1 MSVENKQITKKILIT
16 GASKGIGE
24 AIAQRAAE
32 EGHDLILTA
41 RNSLEL
47 AGLKSEIQH
56 QAKSLQVD
64 IFPSDLS
71 TREGTQKLIEH
82 MVQHHKDLDVLVN
95 NAGIFTPGLIQNGSE
110 EDFELMMQVNFYAV
124 FHLTRGLLPAM
135 ISRSKGQIINICSIA
150 GQDPYPRA
158 GLYSITKFAMQ
169 GFSRCLRDE
178 LKDKGIKVTTVY
190 PGATWSNS
198 WSGADLPESRIMQA
212 SDVAECVISSIRL
225 SDSAVLEELV
235 LRPQLGDLP

>member
-1 MSVENKQITKKILIT
+1 MHSSKKILIT
-16 GASKGIGE
+16 GSTKGIGK
-24 AIAQRAAE
+24 AIAIRAAE
-32 EGHDLILTA
+32 ERHSLILTA
-41 RNSLEL
+41 RNADEL
-47 AGLKSEIQH
+47 AELKKEIQ
-56 QAKSLQVD
+56 AKNHALAVD
-64 IFPSDLS
+64 VFVSDLGS
-71 TREGTQKLIEH
+71 REGTLKLIRYMQDKH
-82 MVQHHKDLDVLVN
+82 RDLDVLIN
-95 NAGIFTPGLIQNGSE
+95 NAGVFMPGLILDGSE
-110 EDFELMMQVNFYAV
+110 TDFEKMMEVNFYAA

-135 ISRSKGQIINICSIA
+135 IGREKGHIINICSIA

-198 WSGADLPESRIMQA
+198 WAGADLPEDRIMQA
-212 SDVAECVISSIRL
+212 SDVAECVISSLRL

>member
-1 MSVENKQITKKILIT
+1 MHSSKKILIT
-16 GASKGIGE
+16 GSSKGIGK
-24 AIAQRAAE
+24 AIAIRAAE
-32 EGHDLILTA
+32 ERHSLILTA
-41 RNSLEL
+41 RNADEL
-47 AGLKSEIQH
+47 AELKKEIQDKDH
-56 QAKSLQVD
+56 ALAVD
-64 IFPSDLS
+64 VFVSDLG
-71 TREGTQKLIEH
+71 TREGTQKLIGH
-82 MVQHHKDLDVLVN
+82 MQDKHRDLDVLIN
-95 NAGIFTPGLIQNGSE
+95 NAGVFMPGLILDGSE
-110 EDFELMMQVNFYAV
+110 ADFEQMMEVNFYAA

-135 ISRSKGQIINICSIA
+135 IGRERGHIINICSIA

-178 LKDKGIKVTTVY
+178 LKEKGIKVTTVY

-198 WSGADLPESRIMQA
+198 WAGADLPEDRIMQA
-212 SDVAECVISSIRL
+212 SDVAECVISSLRL

>member
-1 MSVENKQITKKILIT
+1 MHSSKKILIT
-16 GASKGIGE
+16 GSSKGIGK
-24 AIAQRAAE
+24 AIAIRAVE
-32 EGHDLILTA
+32 ERHSLILTA
-41 RNSLEL
+41 RSADEL
-47 AGLKSEIQH
+47 AELKKEIQDQDH
-56 QAKSLQVD
+56 ALAVD
-64 IFPSDLS
+64 VFVSDLG
-71 TREGTQKLIEH
+71 TREGTQKLIRH
-82 MVQHHKDLDVLVN
+82 MQDKHSDLDVLIN
-95 NAGIFTPGLIQNGSE
+95 NAGVFMPGLILDGSE
-110 EDFELMMQVNFYAV
+110 ADFEQMMEVNFYAA

-135 ISRSKGQIINICSIA
+135 IGREKGHIINICSIA

-178 LKDKGIKVTTVY
+178 LKEKGIKVTTVY

-198 WSGADLPESRIMQA
+198 WAGADLPEARIMQA
-212 SDVAECVISSIRL
+212 SDVAECVISSLRL

>member
-1 MSVENKQITKKILIT
+1 MHSSKKILIT
-16 GASKGIGE
+16 GSSKGIGK
-24 AIAQRAAE
+24 AIAIRAAE
-32 EGHDLILTA
+32 ERYSLILTA
-41 RNSLEL
+41 RNADEL
-47 AGLKSEIQH
+47 AELKKEIQDKDH
-56 QAKSLQVD
+56 ALAVD
-64 IFPSDLS
+64 VFVSDLG
-71 TREGTQKLIEH
+71 TREGTQKLIGH
-82 MVQHHKDLDVLVN
+82 MQDKHRDLDVLIN
-95 NAGIFTPGLIQNGSE
+95 NAGVFMPGLILDGSE
-110 EDFELMMQVNFYAV
+110 ADFEQMMEVNFYAA

-135 ISRSKGQIINICSIA
+135 IGRERGHIINICSIA

-178 LKDKGIKVTTVY
+178 LKEKGIKVTTVY

-198 WSGADLPESRIMQA
+198 WAGADLPEARIMQA
-212 SDVAECVISSIRL
+212 SDVAECVISSLRL

>member
-1 MSVENKQITKKILIT
+1 MSAENKLSTKKILIT
-16 GASKGIGE
+16 GASKGIGK
-24 AIAQRAAE
+24 AIAQRATE
-32 EGHDLILTA
+32 EGHHLILTA
-41 RNSLEL
+41 RNSQEL
-47 AGLKSEIQH
+47 ADLKSEIQNQTPH
-56 QAKSLQVD
+56 LTVYTFA
-64 IFPSDLS
+64 SDLS
-71 TREGTQKLIEH
+71 TQEGTQELTEY
-82 MVQHHKDLDVLVN
+82 MVQQHPDLDVLIN
-95 NAGIFTPGLIQNGSE
+95 NAGIFIPGLIENGSE
-110 EDFELMMQVNFYAV
+110 EDFELMMQVNFYAA

-135 ISRSKGQIINICSIA
+135 IGRKKGHIINICSIA

-178 LKDKGIKVTTVY
+178 LKEKGIKVTTVY

-198 WSGADLPESRIMQA
+198 WSGADLPKSRIMQA

-225 SDSAVLEELV
+225 SDSAVLEEIV